1 MKIVLD
7 SSVLIASF
15 ATRGLCHALFE
26 HCITEHEVVLSEFI
40 IAEVK
45 EKLTEKF
52 HFPSS
57 LVSEIE
63 TTLRNNSKV
72 SNPPL
77 LTQSFCRDPDDD
89 NILSLA
95 KYADVD
101 YLITGDKDLLELSNY
116 ESIPII
122 TPKEFCL
129 KLQIKKKT

>member
-1 MKIVLD
+1 MKW
-7 SSVLIASF
+7 F
-15 ATRGLCHALFE
+15 
-26 HCITEHEVVLSEFI
+26 HEN
-40 IAEVK
+40 
-45 EKLTEKF
+45 
-52 HFPSS
+52 S

-63 TTLRNNSKV
+63 ITLRNNSKV

-77 LTQSFCRDPDDD
+77 LTQSFCRDTDDD
-89 NILSLA
+89 NILSLS

-101 YLITGDKDLLELSNY
+101 YLITGDKDLLELVNY